1 MFNDVDDF
9 MMGTPSSKFLDIV
22 FNANRN
28 VVEGELGRLMEWMA
42 ALELIIEKEC
52 NIEDV
57 EKKVKYFLADESNK
71 KELENKLNSLYIE
84 SMGNILSQSE

>member
-9 MMGTPSSKFLDIV
+9 MMGTPKSKFIDIV

-28 VVEGELGRLMEWMA
+28 VVEGELERIIEWMA
-42 ALELIIEKEC
+42 ALELILEKKC
-52 NIEDV
+52 NINEN
-57 EKKVKYFLADESNK
+57 EIKYFIESGENK
-71 KELENKLNSLYIE
+71 KELENRINSLYIE